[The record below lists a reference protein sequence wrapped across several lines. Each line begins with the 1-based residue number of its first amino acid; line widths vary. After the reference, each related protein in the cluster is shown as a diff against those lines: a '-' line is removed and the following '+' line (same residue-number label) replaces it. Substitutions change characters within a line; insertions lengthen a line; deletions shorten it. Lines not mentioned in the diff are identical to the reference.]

1 MLAANMY
8 LCQLKELW
16 LNP

>member
-8 LCQLKELW
+8 IFVTQH
-16 LNP
+16 